1 MDTNVII
8 SQMII
13 LFLILTLGYFIFKI
27 KLVDD
32 NFTKQLSALVIKVT
46 MPALLLSSV
55 LDITERQPLRDVL
68 TSFGI
73 AVALFF
79 IVMPIVGFLLAK
91 LFRVKRNSTGL
102 YVFMAT
108 FSNVGFMGFP
118 VISALAGEVGLFY
131 AAIYNLVFNV
141 AVFTLGV
148 WLVNHDKDG
157 ESSGFDIKLLMSPG
171 VIAALLAIA
180 LYFMNIKLPVLLS
193 DTIRS
198 VGSITSPSAMLIIG
212 CTLAKMDVK
221 TVFSDWRLYPWTLIK
236 QIVIPILLWIPLA
249 MIIKNEI
256 LLTVTFILFL
266 MPVANNA
273 VLFANTYNGDEELAA
288 RSVFLTTL
296 FSLLTV
302 PICVWATQFI

>member
-1 MDTNVII
+1 MDTNVIV

-13 LFLILTLGYFIFKI
+13 LFLILALGYFIFKI

-32 NFTKQLSALVIKVT
+32 NFTKQFSALVIKVT

-91 LFRVKRNSTGL
+91 LFRVKHNSTGL

-157 ESSGFDIKLLMSPG
+157 ESSGFDIKLLLSPG

-180 LYFMNIKLPVLLS
+180 LYFMNIKLPVLLCE
-193 DTIRS
+193 TIRS

-212 CTLAKMDVK
+212 CTLAKMDIK
-221 TVFSDWRLYPWTLIK
+221 TVFSDWRLYPWILIK

-273 VLFANTYNGDEELAA
+273 VLFANTYNGDAELAA

-302 PICVWATQFI
+302 PICVWAVQFI

>member
-1 MDTNVII
+1 MDINII
-8 SQMII
+8 VSQMTI
-13 LFLILTLGYFIFKI
+13 LFLILALGYFIFKI

-32 NFTKQLSALVIKVT
+32 NFTKKFSALVIKVT
-46 MPALLLSSV
+46 MPAMVLSSV
-55 LDITERQPLRDVL
+55 LDLTERQSLRDVL

-73 AVALFF
+73 AVALFA
-79 IVMPIVGFLLAK
+79 IVMPIVGFFLAK

-102 YVFMAT
+102 YIFMAT

-131 AAIYNLVFNV
+131 AAINNLVFNIT
-141 AVFTLGV
+141 VFTLGV
-148 WLVNHDKDG
+148 WLVNRDKGG
-157 ESSGFDIKLLMSPG
+157 ENSAFDIKLLLSPG
-171 VIAALLAIA
+171 VIVSLLAIVV
-180 LYFMNIKLPVLLS
+180 YFMNIKFPALLC

-212 CTLAKMDVK
+212 CTLAKMDIK

-236 QIVIPILLWIPLA
+236 QIVIPILLWIPLT
-249 MIIKNEI
+249 MVIKNEI
-256 LLTVTFILFL
+256 LLTVTFILFS

-273 VLFANTYNGDEELAA
+273 VLFANTYDGDAELAA

-302 PICVWATQFI
+302 PICVWAIQFI

>member
-180 LYFMNIKLPVLLS
+180 LYFMNIKLPVLLC

-221 TVFSDWRLYPWTLIK
+221 TVFSDWRLYPWILIK

-273 VLFANTYNGDEELAA
+273 VLFANTYNGDAELAA

-302 PICVWATQFI
+302 PICVWAIQFI

>member
-157 ESSGFDIKLLMSPG
+157 ESSGFDIKLLLSPG

-180 LYFMNIKLPVLLS
+180 LYFMNIKLPVLLC

-212 CTLAKMDVK
+212 CTLAKMDIK
-221 TVFSDWRLYPWTLIK
+221 TVFSDWRLYPWILIK

-302 PICVWATQFI
+302 PICVWAIQFI

>member
-1 MDTNVII
+1 MDINII
-8 SQMII
+8 VSQMTI
-13 LFLILTLGYFIFKI
+13 LFLILALGYFIFKI

-32 NFTKQLSALVIKVT
+32 NFTKKFSALVIKVT
-46 MPALLLSSV
+46 MPAMVLSSV
-55 LDITERQPLRDVL
+55 LDLTERQSLQDVL
-68 TSFGI
+68 TALGVS
-73 AVALFF
+73 VALFAV
-79 IVMPIVGFLLAK
+79 VMPIVGFFLAK

-102 YVFMAT
+102 YIFMAT

-131 AAIYNLVFNV
+131 AAINNLVFNIT
-141 AVFTLGV
+141 VFTLGV
-148 WLVNHDKDG
+148 WLVNRDKGG
-157 ESSGFDIKLLMSPG
+157 ENTSFDVKLLLSPG
-171 VIAALLAIA
+171 VIVSLFAIVI
-180 LYFMNIKLPVLLS
+180 YFTDIKLPVLLC

-212 CTLAKMDVK
+212 CTLAKMDIK

-236 QIVIPILLWIPLA
+236 QIVIPILLWIPLS
-249 MIIKNEI
+249 MIIKNET
-256 LLTVTFILFL
+256 LLMVIFILFS

-273 VLFANTYNGDEELAA
+273 VLFANTYDGDAELAA

-302 PICVWATQFI
+302 PICVWAIQFI

>member
-1 MDTNVII
+1 MDTNVIV

-13 LFLILTLGYFIFKI
+13 LFLILALGYFIFKI

-32 NFTKQLSALVIKVT
+32 NFTKQFSALVIKVT

-157 ESSGFDIKLLMSPG
+157 ESSGFDIKLLLSPG

-180 LYFMNIKLPVLLS
+180 LYFMNIKLPVLLC

-212 CTLAKMDVK
+212 CTLAKMDIK
-221 TVFSDWRLYPWTLIK
+221 TVFSDWRLYPWILIK

-273 VLFANTYNGDEELAA
+273 VLFANTYNGDAELAA

-302 PICVWATQFI
+302 PICVWAIQFI